1 MDAGYTWLKSIAD
14 RMKDDVAKG
23 RAPRPEHLTVRELFQ
38 RFGYARRGA
47 RINDHIRSGLEEFKL
62 RSNEDFTVAGP
73 DSPIT
78 VELES
83 TAAAA
88 SPAPD
93 ASAPTHRVSAF
104 LEGKSPPASV
114 KPESPLKEAATI
126 MQMNHYSR
134 LPVMRNERDVSGI
147 VTWQSI
153 GTRLALGLE
162 CKYVRQCMLQPAEVI
177 PENTRL
183 FDAVDKVAEH
193 GYVLVRGEKNVITG
207 IVTATDVA
215 RLFEKLAR
223 PFLLIGEIERH
234 LRILAHGKF
243 TLDELRAASHQERS
257 VERAAD
263 LTFGDYRRLLGNKD
277 NWLRLN
283 LAVDR
288 AQFIHQLEDA
298 GEIRNEVMHFNPK
311 VLSDVKR
318 NTIRNLARF
327 FDNLARMTSA

>member
-1 MDAGYTWLKSIAD
+1 MDAGYTWLKSIADRMKDDVAKGRAPRPEHLTAGYTWLKSIAD

-83 TAAAA
+83 TAAA
-88 SPAPD
+88 SPASD
-93 ASAPTHRVSAF
+93 ASGPTHRVSAF

-114 KPESPLKEAATI
+114 KPDSSLKEAATI

-134 LPVMRNERDVSGI
+134 LPVMRHERDVSGI

-162 CKYVRQCMLQPAEVI
+162 CAYVRQCMQPAEVI
-177 PENTRL
+177 PANTRL
-183 FDAVDKVAEH
+183 FDAVHKVAEH

-207 IVTATDVA
+207 
-215 RLFEKLAR
+215 
-223 PFLLIGEIERH
+223 
-234 LRILAHGKF
+234 
-243 TLDELRAASHQERS
+243 S
-257 VERAAD
+257 
-263 LTFGDYRRLLGNKD
+263 
-277 NWLRLN
+277 
-283 LAVDR
+283 
-288 AQFIHQLEDA
+288 
-298 GEIRNEVMHFNPK
+298 
-311 VLSDVKR
+311 
-318 NTIRNLARF
+318 
-327 FDNLARMTSA
+327 